1 MRFILVT
8 ISVLNFFQGKKR
20 KQTILFSGMNEIE
33 LSRDTLSEKRRL
45 AENGV
50 VSLLIRNSKGR
61 RDVLDIQTMGIN
73 QIDDNE
79 KAQLK
84 NYILQLDFKG
94 KNFDQ
99 DLRALINRFFKEL
112 AAQTPKLLYHLV

>member
-1 MRFILVT
+1 
-8 ISVLNFFQGKKR
+8 
-20 KQTILFSGMNEIE
+20 MNWK
-33 LSRDTLSEKRRL
+33 KRRL
-45 AENGV
+45 AENGI
-50 VSLLIRNSKGR
+50 VSILLKSSKGK

-84 NYILQLDFKG
+84 SYILQLDFKG

-112 AAQTPKLLYHLV
+112 TAQTPKLLYHLV